1 MQRGGGGAV
10 LEVVVGVALTALLG
24 GLLVPAVKGR
34 LDRNAEQY
42 RAAVELLDTLATSLW
57 TYWKLA
63 IRVAYYG
70 RQGEPGSAEFL
81 RALGRWNSD
90 EAWSLGT
97 QIQIQVSKLKR
108 LLPPAAHRKLDLT
121 QRDVITYLDDEIDRR
136 CAAGSPEGWA
146 SLHDTLKSAKREE
159 IEDLLSGVIADLA
172 IGTRR
177 RVRGR

>member
-1 MQRGGGGAV
+1 M
-10 LEVVVGVALTALLG
+10 LEVVVGVALTAMLG

-34 LDRNAEQY
+34 LDRNGEQY
-42 RAAVELLDTLATSLW
+42 RAAVELVDMLATSLW

-63 IRVAYYG
+63 VRVAYYA
-70 RQGEPGSAEFL
+70 RQGEPGSPEFR
-81 RALGRWNSD
+81 RALETWNGD

-108 LLPPAAHRKLDLT
+108 LLPSAAHAKLDLT
-121 QRDVITYLDDEIDRR
+121 QRTVITYLDDEIGRQ

-146 SLHDTLKSAKREE
+146 SLHDALKSAKRKE
-159 IEDLLSGVIADLA
+159 IEDLLSDLIADLA

-177 RVRGR
+177 RTRGR

>member
-1 MQRGGGGAV
+1 MVTSQWKRTPPERLRAITTSEPARRLGYNEVGGGAV

-81 RALGRWNSD
+81 
-90 EAWSLGT
+90 
-97 QIQIQVSKLKR
+97 
-108 LLPPAAHRKLDLT
+108 
-121 QRDVITYLDDEIDRR
+121 
-136 CAAGSPEGWA
+136 
-146 SLHDTLKSAKREE
+146 
-159 IEDLLSGVIADLA
+159 
-172 IGTRR
+172 
-177 RVRGR
+177 